1 VIRLDGVRKVF
12 RSDFLRRKKEVL
24 RGLSFHVER
33 GETYALLGEN
43 GAGKTT
49 TMKIL
54 LGLVRADGGSAMIGG
69 ISSTNPESRR
79 GLGFLP
85 EHPYFLPH
93 LTGEELVRYYGRLS
107 GLSAREA
114 SAATDRLLARV
125 RLESARARRI
135 RTYSK
140 GMLQRL
146 AFAQALVADPEV
158 LVLDEPLSGLDPVG
172 RKEMRELLLDL
183 KRRGTTILFSSH
195 IIEDVEKL
203 ADRAGFLTDGAI
215 GLEADGEGNERI
227 EVFAEGVDAEA
238 VAAAAIE
245 AERIANEGERL
256 LITLRSERDLPRL
269 RDRLRSRGGR
279 IVRVEK
285 RRETLEDLFVENIL
299 SRPGARDPV

>member
-1 VIRLDGVRKVF
+1 VIRLEAIRKTF
-12 RSDFLRRKKEVL
+12 RSEFLRRKREVL

-54 LGLVRADGGSAMIGG
+54 LGLVREDGGSAMIGG
-69 ISSTNPESRR
+69 IPSTNPESRR
-79 GLGFLP
+79 RLGFLP

-114 SAATDRLLARV
+114 SAATGRLLARV
-125 RLESARARRI
+125 RLESARARRV

-172 RKEMRELLLDL
+172 RKEMRTLLLDL
-183 KRRGTTILFSSH
+183 KRKGTTILFSSH

-203 ADRAGFLTDGAI
+203 ADRAGFLADGRI
-215 GLEADGEGNERI
+215 GLEADGEGNEWV
-227 EVFAEGVDAEA
+227 EVFAEGIDAET
-238 VAAAAIE
+238 AAAAEIE
-245 AERIANEGERL
+245 AERIAREGERL